1 MGVWVFL
8 ISCEEL
14 KSEKLKR
21 MRKCYNRPMLKK
33 IEKAY
38 RYLEKNLESLSC
50 PLCHAPFSLEPY
62 ALRCENK
69 HTFNLNKKGYVNFL
83 QTKADTEHYTKK
95 MFEPR
100 RRLIAA
106 GMYAPVL
113 KEIETALLPGNLLDV
128 GTGEGK
134 FLELLS
140 YQGNKFG
147 FDIAKDGIEM
157 ATDLPFSAFLSLAD
171 LTRLPFADASISSVL
186 NIFTPSNYKEF
197 NRVLQSEGNI
207 IKIVPD
213 RYYLQELRKVY
224 GFPVN
229 YDNTVVIQRFKQEYP
244 TAVEKELHYSFEIP
258 EALRLDFLEM
268 SPLEWAVS
276 PEIKEAARKNP
287 PTQATIHVQVLIG
300 QK

>member
-1 MGVWVFL
+1 M
-8 ISCEEL
+8 
-14 KSEKLKR
+14 
-21 MRKCYNRPMLKK
+21 
-33 IEKAY
+33 
-38 RYLEKNLESLSC
+38 
-50 PLCHAPFSLEPY
+50 
-62 ALRCENK
+62 
-69 HTFNLNKKGYVNFL
+69 
-83 QTKADTEHYTKK
+83 
-95 MFEPR
+95 
-100 RRLIAA
+100 
-106 GMYAPVL
+106 
-113 KEIETALLPGNLLDV
+113 

-197 NRVLQSEGNI
+197 NRVLQSGGNI

-229 YDNTVVIQRFKQEYP
+229 YDNTEVIQRFEQEYP
-244 TAVEKELHYSFEIP
+244 NAVEKELHYSFEIP

-276 PEIKEAARKNP
+276 SKIKEAARKNP
-287 PTQATIHVQVLIG
+287 PTQSTIHVQVLIG

>member
-1 MGVWVFL
+1 
-8 ISCEEL
+8 
-14 KSEKLKR
+14 
-21 MRKCYNRPMLKK
+21 MLKK

-38 RYLEKNLESLSC
+38 LYLEKNLESLSC

-134 FLELLS
+134 FLELLP
-140 YQGNKFG
+140 Y
-147 FDIAKDGIEM
+147 
-157 ATDLPFSAFLSLAD
+157 
-171 LTRLPFADASISSVL
+171 
-186 NIFTPSNYKEF
+186 
-197 NRVLQSEGNI
+197 
-207 IKIVPD
+207 
-213 RYYLQELRKVY
+213 
-224 GFPVN
+224 
-229 YDNTVVIQRFKQEYP
+229 
-244 TAVEKELHYSFEIP
+244 
-258 EALRLDFLEM
+258 
-268 SPLEWAVS
+268 
-276 PEIKEAARKNP
+276 
-287 PTQATIHVQVLIG
+287 QATSLVLILPRMVLKWRRTCPF
-300 QK
+300 QPF